1 MIQAFNEEG
10 KTLTQMGNAMKNI
23 IQRKSL
29 QNKSQSKKPYNE
41 LKDKINSLNHTPT
54 NKRLNYINVKNINN
68 NIIKNLNILTKK
80 YTNGNIKE
88 LYI

>member
-1 MIQAFNEEG
+1 MIQTFNEEG
-10 KTLTQMGNAMKNI
+10 NTLTQMGNAMKNL

-41 LKDKINSLNHTPT
+41 LKDKINSQNHTPT

-68 NIIKNLNILTKK
+68 NNIIKNLNILTKK
-80 YTNGNIKE
+80 YNGNIKE